1 MKMFTLLVS
10 LWIISNICN
19 YMLYIKYITEYGTT
33 IRFIDTIIVWNIITI
48 CIILWLSADPDNIK
62 ERISWLL
69 SFIK

>member
-1 MKMFTLLVS
+1 MFTLLVS

-19 YMLYIKYITEYGTT
+19 FMLYIKYITEYGTT

-48 CIILWLSADPDNIK
+48 CIIIWLSADPDNIK